1 MIAIYLSLKGA
12 ATVNFLDKLDFL
24 MNRDRLNKHTLAQ
37 KSGIPYTTI
46 DAFYKKGYANAKL
59 STLEKLCACFKV
71 SLDYLVND
79 SIDNPEHGICEDSCD
94 PKEKELLSIFRVL
107 NAEGKEAVLQNARI
121 CHGNP
126 SLQKEGQHKSAM

>member
-1 MIAIYLSLKGA
+1 M
-12 ATVNFLDKLDFL
+12 NFLEKLDFL
-24 MNRDRLNKHTLAQ
+24 MNRDQLNKHTLAQ

-46 DAFYKKGYANAKL
+46 DAFYKKGYANTKL
-59 STLEKLCACFKV
+59 STLEKLCICFNV

-79 SIDNPEHGICEDSCD
+79 SINDPAHGIREDSAD
-94 PKEKELLSIFRVL
+94 PQEKELLFIFRAL

-126 SLQKEGQHKSAM
+126 SLQKEGQRASII